1 MQILGSFLGALLG
14 QFLAMLV
21 FRFLNKK
28 HYDEESVDSD
38 ND

>member
-28 HYDEESVDSD
+28 HSDEESEDSE